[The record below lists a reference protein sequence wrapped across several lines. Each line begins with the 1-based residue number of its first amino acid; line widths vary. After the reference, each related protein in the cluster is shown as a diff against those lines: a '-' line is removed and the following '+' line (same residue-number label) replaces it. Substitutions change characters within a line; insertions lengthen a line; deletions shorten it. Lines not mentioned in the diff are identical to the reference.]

1 MEKYKGTWSQSVIS
15 ISSCVLNIKEIDL
28 KIARKISGT
37 KFYDFNTFSCC
48 SYKEFEEKFSVKS
61 LEELQRTFL
70 EFTDIGWAEILKI
83 CVMDS

>member
-48 SYKEFEEKFSVKS
+48 YYKKFEEKFSVKS
-61 LEELQRTFL
+61 LEETPKDLSRVYRYWL
-70 EFTDIGWAEILKI
+70 
-83 CVMDS
+83 SRNP